1 MPRSIQVIAIPI
13 VLSLGPWL
21 CSTIQ
26 AGGVQFVDE
35 TSTRFPQT
43 NPTEYTNQLTIG
55 DIDGDGVVGVADLLI
70 LLGSWGP
77 CPDLP
82 ETCPADLDLDGNVG
96 VADLLILLGNWG

>member
-55 DIDGDGVVGVADLLI
+55 DLDGDGVVGVADLLI
-70 LLGSWGP
+70 LLGNWGT
-77 CPDLP
+77 CGDCKD
-82 ETCPADLDLDGNVG
+82 CPADIDGNYSAG
-96 VADLLILLGNWG
+96 VADLLILLANWG